1 MIFKQETVKSWFT
14 GIKTSINNEVIQPFQ
29 NAEQVIWKYNQAIQH
44 NSLTQK
50 GWERLLAQ
58 SDDGLKAYLTNIK
71 GTTASMTGYTV
82 SLQGNITGFK
92 KVSSAIA
99 QYNALATS
107 GTQKQNEFSTAV
119 ATTNGRLGGYLR
131 GLGGAKAN
139 LGGYVNSLVSATA
152 KTIALQAATMALN
165 AAVSMGIT
173 AAISLAVKGFDKLIN
188 SAKRASDAANEA
200 FSESNSKVQQNK
212 EEIKTLDELIQKY
225 KELRKNENLD
235 TDGRKQVKNL
245 QNDIADLVGTQ
256 AQNLDL
262 VNGKLDEEISKLDE
276 ISTKQAKN
284 AYDIAGANYRNAVK
298 ANEKASGNSSIAFV
312 DGYAYVG
319 DRNKE
324 AEKILQDA
332 GFINY
337 YMQGGRKQVGGRG
350 VGNNGFSTIIFD
362 TYDRDGNLLKGAQ
375 EKLDYLKSMVDVLE
389 QMGQGQSELHDG
401 LLNQIAIYQS
411 YIDNQKNAA
420 DSLIDSWITYSQY
433 ANEELSKI
441 NVDSLD
447 TFEQYRQKM
456 IDEAKSDDNIGQ
468 MLADGT
474 LSEESLEIA
483 INDFMSTATQF
494 SEWYVQWAGNIKGN
508 TFNDNPPSSSLSIT
522 DTIKQLNTQLKPTF
536 DSLKSAY
543 QDIFTTDDNGKPL
556 FTLENVD
563 LSMLDSIKSE
573 IDELNENEELGI
585 HIDYSEFETLA
596 MVLADTS
603 STADEVQEAFNSFA
617 TDILNATTATDGMT
631 QETAQLVEQMLE
643 SLGVTNA
650 NEIAL
655 NALREAKAQSILT
668 TYDLADATN
677 EEFAAILA
685 EGEAAGLTEQQIYS
699 LTAAEIAFGNN
710 DLSVE
715 GKIGKL
721 RDLASAYGDTA
732 SAALATAI
740 ANDLASGHT
749 DVDAAIND
757 IMAKINTGVKKAE
770 INFSPEAKS
779 NSKKSG
785 GSSKKEEDKWLEEY
799 KKKLAELQNLL
810 DKGRRM
816 PSPVVIQDV

>member
-1 MIFKQETVKSWFT
+1 MIFKQETVKSWFS

-92 KVSSAIA
+92 KVSSAIT
-99 QYNALATS
+99 QYNALATA

-119 ATTNGRLGGYLR
+119 AATNGRLGGYLR
-131 GLGGAKAN
+131 GLGGAKAS
-139 LGGYVNSLVSATA
+139 LSGYVNSLVSATA

-225 KELRKNENLD
+225 KELRENENLD
-235 TDGRKQVKNL
+235 TEGRKQVKNL

-256 AQNLDL
+256 AKNLDL
-262 VNGKLDEEISKLDE
+262 VNGKLDAEIKKLDE

-284 AYDIAGANYRNAVK
+284 AYDIASANYRNAVK

-319 DRNKE
+319 DRDKE

-350 VGNNGFSTIIFD
+350 VGNNGFSTIVFD

-375 EKLDYLKSMVDVLE
+375 EKLDYLKSMIDVLE

-401 LLNQIAIYQS
+401 LLNQIAIYQM

-420 DSLIDSWITYSQY
+420 DGLIDSWITYSQY
-433 ANEELSKI
+433 TNEELSKI
-441 NVDSLD
+441 NVDSLA

-456 IDEAKSDDNIGQ
+456 IDEAKSDENIGQ
-468 MLADGT
+468 ILADGT

-494 SEWYVQWAGNIKGN
+494 SEWYEQWISNIKGD
-508 TFNDNPPSSSLSIT
+508 TFNDKNPISLS
-522 DTIKQLNTQLKPTF
+522 
-536 DSLKSAY
+536 Y
-543 QDIFTTDDNGKPL
+543 
-556 FTLENVD
+556 
-563 LSMLDSIKSE
+563 
-573 IDELNENEELGI
+573 
-585 HIDYSEFETLA
+585 
-596 MVLADTS
+596 
-603 STADEVQEAFNSFA
+603 
-617 TDILNATTATDGMT
+617 
-631 QETAQLVEQMLE
+631 VE
-643 SLGVTNA
+643 
-650 NEIAL
+650 
-655 NALREAKAQSILT
+655 
-668 TYDLADATN
+668 
-677 EEFAAILA
+677 
-685 EGEAAGLTEQQIYS
+685 
-699 LTAAEIAFGNN
+699 
-710 DLSVE
+710 
-715 GKIGKL
+715 
-721 RDLASAYGDTA
+721 
-732 SAALATAI
+732 
-740 ANDLASGHT
+740 H
-749 DVDAAIND
+749 
-757 IMAKINTGVKKAE
+757 
-770 INFSPEAKS
+770 
-779 NSKKSG
+779 
-785 GSSKKEEDKWLEEY
+785 
-799 KKKLAELQNLL
+799 
-810 DKGRRM
+810 
-816 PSPVVIQDV
+816 

>member
-44 NSLTQK
+44 NSLTQR

-119 ATTNGRLGGYLR
+119 AITNGRLGGYLR
-131 GLGGAKAN
+131 GLSGTKAS

-152 KTIALQAATMALN
+152 KTIALQTATMALN

-245 QNDIADLVGTQ
+245 QNDIADLVGKQ

-298 ANEKASGNSSIAFV
+298 ANEKASGNSSIAFA

-441 NVDSLD
+441 NVDSVES
-447 TFEQYRQKM
+447 FEQYRQKM
-456 IDEAKSDDNIGQ
+456 IEAAKDDDSIGQ
-468 MLADGT
+468 ILADGT

-494 SEWYVQWAGNIKGN
+494 SEWYEQWLDNYEYQNTLNSVKSKFGDTFEIETDSLNEAKENLEYEFQKLSDWGLEDYSGFVQNGVQSVFGNVDMDKRTIITWSDELKQTYADALASWDYEPEIGGIDTVFGGSGRFGEDINGTGWEVAFTPILPDGTFLSNDTVYEYIESIVAEAYSQNGEVTENALKSIDAQGRQIGDTFVHGIFAAVDDSLDYDNNGN
-508 TFNDNPPSSSLSIT
+508 LAETVGRLMHFTGDFGAVKLAKQEIEDARKVIDWDSWFSENINTPEEIELFRKIMQEANSAADAIEKYKSARNGLSDTDPISLS
-522 DTIKQLNTQLKPTF
+522 
-536 DSLKSAY
+536 Y
-543 QDIFTTDDNGKPL
+543 
-556 FTLENVD
+556 
-563 LSMLDSIKSE
+563 
-573 IDELNENEELGI
+573 
-585 HIDYSEFETLA
+585 
-596 MVLADTS
+596 
-603 STADEVQEAFNSFA
+603 
-617 TDILNATTATDGMT
+617 
-631 QETAQLVEQMLE
+631 VE
-643 SLGVTNA
+643 
-650 NEIAL
+650 
-655 NALREAKAQSILT
+655 
-668 TYDLADATN
+668 
-677 EEFAAILA
+677 
-685 EGEAAGLTEQQIYS
+685 
-699 LTAAEIAFGNN
+699 
-710 DLSVE
+710 
-715 GKIGKL
+715 
-721 RDLASAYGDTA
+721 
-732 SAALATAI
+732 
-740 ANDLASGHT
+740 H
-749 DVDAAIND
+749 
-757 IMAKINTGVKKAE
+757 
-770 INFSPEAKS
+770 
-779 NSKKSG
+779 
-785 GSSKKEEDKWLEEY
+785 
-799 KKKLAELQNLL
+799 
-810 DKGRRM
+810 
-816 PSPVVIQDV
+816 

>member
-14 GIKTSINNEVIQPFQ
+14 GIKTSINNEVIQHFQ

>member
-14 GIKTSINNEVIQPFQ
+14 GIKTSINNEVIKPFQ

-92 KVSSAIA
+92 KVSSAIT
-99 QYNALATS
+99 QYNALATA

-119 ATTNGRLGGYLR
+119 AATNGRLGGYLR
-131 GLGGAKAN
+131 GLSGAKAS

-225 KELRKNENLD
+225 KELRENENLD

-245 QNDIADLVGTQ
+245 QNDIANLVGTQ

-262 VNGKLDEEISKLDE
+262 VNGKLDEEIRKLDE

-298 ANEKASGNSSIAFV
+298 ANEKASGNSSIAFA

-441 NVDSLD
+441 NVDSVES
-447 TFEQYRQKM
+447 FEEYRQKM
-456 IDEAKSDDNIGQ
+456 IEVAKSDDSIGQ
-468 MLADGT
+468 ILADGT

-494 SEWYVQWAGNIKGN
+494 SEWYEQWAGNVKGD
-508 TFNDNPPSSSLSIT
+508 TFNDKNPI
-522 DTIKQLNTQLKPTF
+522 
-536 DSLKSAY
+536 
-543 QDIFTTDDNGKPL
+543 
-556 FTLENVD
+556 
-563 LSMLDSIKSE
+563 
-573 IDELNENEELGI
+573 
-585 HIDYSEFETLA
+585 
-596 MVLADTS
+596 
-603 STADEVQEAFNSFA
+603 
-617 TDILNATTATDGMT
+617 
-631 QETAQLVEQMLE
+631 
-643 SLGVTNA
+643 SLG
-650 NEIAL
+650 
-655 NALREAKAQSILT
+655 
-668 TYDLADATN
+668 Y
-677 EEFAAILA
+677 A
-685 EGEAAGLTEQQIYS
+685 E
-699 LTAAEIAFGNN
+699 
-710 DLSVE
+710 
-715 GKIGKL
+715 
-721 RDLASAYGDTA
+721 
-732 SAALATAI
+732 
-740 ANDLASGHT
+740 H
-749 DVDAAIND
+749 
-757 IMAKINTGVKKAE
+757 
-770 INFSPEAKS
+770 
-779 NSKKSG
+779 
-785 GSSKKEEDKWLEEY
+785 
-799 KKKLAELQNLL
+799 
-810 DKGRRM
+810 
-816 PSPVVIQDV
+816 

>member
-1 MIFKQETVKSWFT
+1 MIFKQETVKSWFS

-99 QYNALATS
+99 QYNTLATS

-119 ATTNGRLGGYLR
+119 ATTNGRLGRYLR
-131 GLGGAKAN
+131 GLGGAKAS
-139 LGGYVNSLVSATA
+139 LSGYVNSLVSATA

-235 TDGRKQVKNL
+235 TDGRKQVKTL
-245 QNDIADLVGTQ
+245 QNNIADLVGTQ
-256 AQNLDL
+256 AKNLDL
-262 VNGKLDEEISKLDE
+262 VNGKLDEEIKKLDE
-276 ISTKQAKN
+276 ISGKQAKN
-284 AYDIAGANYRNAVK
+284 AYDIASANYRNAVK
-298 ANEKASGNSSIAFV
+298 ANEKASGNSSIAFA

-319 DRNKE
+319 DRDKE

-350 VGNNGFSTIIFD
+350 VGNNGFSTIVFD

-441 NVDSLD
+441 NVDSVES
-447 TFEQYRQKM
+447 FEKYRQKM
-456 IDEAKSDDNIGQ
+456 IEVAKDDESIGQ
-468 MLADGT
+468 ILADGT

-494 SEWYVQWAGNIKGN
+494 SEWYEQWAGNVKGD
-508 TFNDNPPSSSLSIT
+508 TFNDKYPISL
-522 DTIKQLNTQLKPTF
+522 P
-536 DSLKSAY
+536 Y
-543 QDIFTTDDNGKPL
+543 
-556 FTLENVD
+556 
-563 LSMLDSIKSE
+563 
-573 IDELNENEELGI
+573 
-585 HIDYSEFETLA
+585 
-596 MVLADTS
+596 
-603 STADEVQEAFNSFA
+603 
-617 TDILNATTATDGMT
+617 
-631 QETAQLVEQMLE
+631 VE
-643 SLGVTNA
+643 
-650 NEIAL
+650 
-655 NALREAKAQSILT
+655 
-668 TYDLADATN
+668 
-677 EEFAAILA
+677 
-685 EGEAAGLTEQQIYS
+685 
-699 LTAAEIAFGNN
+699 
-710 DLSVE
+710 
-715 GKIGKL
+715 
-721 RDLASAYGDTA
+721 
-732 SAALATAI
+732 
-740 ANDLASGHT
+740 H
-749 DVDAAIND
+749 
-757 IMAKINTGVKKAE
+757 
-770 INFSPEAKS
+770 
-779 NSKKSG
+779 
-785 GSSKKEEDKWLEEY
+785 
-799 KKKLAELQNLL
+799 
-810 DKGRRM
+810 
-816 PSPVVIQDV
+816 

>member
-1 MIFKQETVKSWFT
+1 MIFKQETVKSWFS

-92 KVSSAIA
+92 KVSSAIT
-99 QYNALATS
+99 QYNALATA

-131 GLGGAKAN
+131 GLGGAKAS
-139 LGGYVNSLVSATA
+139 LGGYINSLVSATA
-152 KTIALQAATMALN
+152 KTIALQTATMALN

-212 EEIKTLDELIQKY
+212 EEIKTLDKLIQKY

-245 QNDIADLVGTQ
+245 QNDIANLVGTQ
-256 AQNLDL
+256 AQNLNL
-262 VNGKLDEEISKLDE
+262 VNGKLDEEIKKLDE

-319 DRNKE
+319 DREKE

-337 YMQGGRKQVGGRG
+337 YVQGGRKQVGGRG
-350 VGNNGFSTIIFD
+350 VGNNGFSTIVFD

-375 EKLDYLKSMVDVLE
+375 EKADYLQSMIDVLE
-389 QMGQGQSELHDG
+389 QNGQRASQLYDG
-401 LLNQIAIYQS
+401 LVKQRDIYLD
-411 YIDNQKNAA
+411 YINDQQNAA
-420 DSLIDSWITYSQY
+420 NSLINAWITYSQSS
-433 ANEELSKI
+433 NNELSKI
-441 NVDSLD
+441 NVDSIES
-447 TFEQYRQKM
+447 FEQYRQKM
-456 IDEAKSDDNIGQ
+456 IEEAKSDDSIGQ
-468 MLADGT
+468 ILADGT

-494 SEWYVQWAGNIKGN
+494 SEWYEQWAGNVKGD
-508 TFNDNPPSSSLSIT
+508 TFNNKNPI
-522 DTIKQLNTQLKPTF
+522 
-536 DSLKSAY
+536 
-543 QDIFTTDDNGKPL
+543 
-556 FTLENVD
+556 
-563 LSMLDSIKSE
+563 
-573 IDELNENEELGI
+573 
-585 HIDYSEFETLA
+585 
-596 MVLADTS
+596 
-603 STADEVQEAFNSFA
+603 
-617 TDILNATTATDGMT
+617 
-631 QETAQLVEQMLE
+631 
-643 SLGVTNA
+643 SLG
-650 NEIAL
+650 
-655 NALREAKAQSILT
+655 
-668 TYDLADATN
+668 Y
-677 EEFAAILA
+677 
-685 EGEAAGLTEQQIYS
+685 
-699 LTAAEIAFGNN
+699 
-710 DLSVE
+710 VE
-715 GKIGKL
+715 
-721 RDLASAYGDTA
+721 
-732 SAALATAI
+732 
-740 ANDLASGHT
+740 H
-749 DVDAAIND
+749 
-757 IMAKINTGVKKAE
+757 
-770 INFSPEAKS
+770 
-779 NSKKSG
+779 
-785 GSSKKEEDKWLEEY
+785 
-799 KKKLAELQNLL
+799 
-810 DKGRRM
+810 
-816 PSPVVIQDV
+816 